1 MCFLLTFCESDV
13 CCLVIYFISFYAYG
27 RRQSEILLNALY
39 WKPTLVDW
47 ALIVSIATVTH
58 TMVKGISYVNETVV
72 NFNVGLVYRGNT
84 WLHVN

>member
-1 MCFLLTFCESDV
+1 M
-13 CCLVIYFISFYAYG
+13 
-27 RRQSEILLNALY
+27 
-39 WKPTLVDW
+39 
-47 ALIVSIATVTH
+47 SIATVTH